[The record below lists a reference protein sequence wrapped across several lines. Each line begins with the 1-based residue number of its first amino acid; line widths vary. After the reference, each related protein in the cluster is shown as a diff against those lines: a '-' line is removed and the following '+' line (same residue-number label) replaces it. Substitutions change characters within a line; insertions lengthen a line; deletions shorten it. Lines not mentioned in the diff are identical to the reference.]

1 MQLEEFRKK
10 KEAALAARKLSTNEH
25 PSSGNGNE
33 SDSLWKQREEELQS
47 QIKQLLA
54 SVDELHRSLNDERHN
69 ASELEQTISELRE
82 ELSGVKQVHDDGLK
96 QELDEKDAEVNTLR
110 ERIVDLEREIVQ
122 AQTVSMNN
130 AEETKTRLEELQSLN
145 DELTLKV
152 QRVSD
157 LEVENAQMKAECESL
172 LAMQQE
178 LEQLKESVTYRER
191 ELERLEG
198 ELEKAGAEK
207 LAAVASLKEEYDVSI
222 QQLREEFVSAAQ
234 TKDDETKRTAELE
247 SELSDLMAQFEEMLQ
262 EREAMENEKQG
273 LLTKSE
279 EVQARLET
287 LEQELIDAATIAEEA
302 MKKKEDIEQQIQ
314 VMSEQNNALLTLKE
328 SLETENR
335 SQRALIES
343 LRESSTGPAQ
353 ALEEALGEEKNRS
366 RSLEKEVERLS
377 QMDVMYSDQ
386 ISDFESRCEVA
397 EGRATELQR
406 VVDNLREEEASLKAR
421 YESLEQKSRQPDDNV
436 VKERNAKLEM
446 ELQSLRASMQSKIAE
461 KDQQISQAR
470 LDIESIK
477 EHLNSEKRRSAQLED
492 FVARSKEQQQSTS
505 SSQAGNKKMD
515 DDQDME
521 AAALSGGSA
530 FKPLV
535 GLIRSLPPP
544 LGNNGVLANL
554 ALKVDKA
561 VVALDA
567 RPQYRA
573 LLLLYLLL
581 VHIFLLI

>member
-33 SDSLWKQREEELQS
+33 SDSVWKQREEELQS

-69 ASELEQTISELRE
+69 ASELEQTITELRE

-96 QELDEKDAEVNTLR
+96 QELDEKAAEVNTLR

-122 AQTVSMNN
+122 AQTVSMND

-157 LEVENAQMKAECESL
+157 LEVDNAQMKAECESL

-207 LAAVASLKEEYDVSI
+207 LAAVASLKEEYDVSM
-222 QQLREEFVSAAQ
+222 QQLRDEFVSAAQ

-247 SELSDLMAQFEEMLQ
+247 SELSDLMAQLEEMLQ

-279 EVQARLET
+279 EVQAQLET

-353 ALEEALGEEKNRS
+353 ALEEALEEEKNRS

-421 YESLEQKSRQPDDNV
+421 YESLEQKSCQPDDNV